1 MKTALNKRSPNQPIF
16 ADNPVAAAQPD
27 RYAEIVV
34 DATKVLQDW
43 RQSLLAH
50 ELIDKNGFVKG
61 DEDITE
67 SRLEKRERIRL
78 RIEAGEALEKPILGI
93 GIFDNIEIGAGSDV
107 LATLVMEGVTV
118 LPVHVRT
125 SQLADFKAFKVN

>member
-1 MKTALNKRSPNQPIF
+1 MHALNKPATIMPVF

-27 RYAEIVV
+27 RYAEITV
-34 DATKVLQDW
+34 DAVKVLQDW

-67 SRLEKRERIRL
+67 TRLEKRERIRL
-78 RIEAGEALEKPILGI
+78 RLSAGQALEKPILGI
-93 GIFDNIEIGAGSDV
+93 GIFDNIEIGAGSDI
-107 LATLVMEGVTV
+107 LATLVMEGVTT
-118 LPVHVRT
+118 LPVHVRS
-125 SQLADFKAFKVN
+125 SQLRDFDAFKVN

>member
-1 MKTALNKRSPNQPIF
+1 MQPVF
-16 ADNPVAAAQPD
+16 TDNPAASAQPA
-27 RYAEIVV
+27 RYTELLV

-50 ELIDKNGFVKG
+50 ELVDANGFVKG
-61 DEDITE
+61 DDDLTE
-67 SRLEKRERIRL
+67 SRLEKREKIRL
-78 RIEAGEALEKPILGI
+78 RLQAGQPLEKPILGI
-93 GIFDNIEIGAGSDV
+93 GIFDSVEIGAGSDT

-125 SQLADFKAFKVN
+125 SQADEFKAFCV

>member
-1 MKTALNKRSPNQPIF
+1 M
-16 ADNPVAAAQPD
+16 DAA
-27 RYAEIVV
+27 
-34 DATKVLQDW
+34 KVLQDW

-61 DEDITE
+61 DDDITE
-67 SRLEKRERIRL
+67 SRLDKRERIRV
-78 RIEAGEALEKPILGI
+78 RIEAGQTLEKPILGI

-107 LATLVMEGVTV
+107 LATLVMEGITV

-125 SQLADFKAFKVN
+125 SQLADFKAFRID

>member
-1 MKTALNKRSPNQPIF
+1 MHALNKPATIMPVF

-27 RYAEIVV
+27 RYAEITV
-34 DATKVLQDW
+34 DAVKVLQDW

-67 SRLEKRERIRL
+67 TRLEKRERIRL
-78 RIEAGEALEKPILGI
+78 RLSAGQALEKPILGI
-93 GIFDNIEIGAGSDV
+93 GIFDNIEIGAGSNI
-107 LATLVMEGVTV
+107 LATLVMEGVTT
-118 LPVHVRT
+118 LPVHVRS
-125 SQLADFKAFKVN
+125 SQLRDFDAFKVN